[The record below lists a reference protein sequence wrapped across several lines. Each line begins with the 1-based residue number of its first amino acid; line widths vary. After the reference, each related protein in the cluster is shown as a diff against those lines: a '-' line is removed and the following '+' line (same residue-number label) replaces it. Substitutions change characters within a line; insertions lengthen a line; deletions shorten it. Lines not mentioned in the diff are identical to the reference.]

1 MGDAMKNK
9 KVYRVR
15 AKSLDSQGRGVVS
28 FNHSMIPVPGL
39 LPGELA
45 QIVLYR
51 KGDETLGRIL
61 SIVEKSGERAEAVCS
76 WSQKCGG
83 CQLWSLNY
91 EAQLKFKQEQV
102 ARLFNTVKNVG
113 PVLGMDDFAGY
124 RHKVHASFGRDQKG
138 RIIAGIYEEHS
149 HRILP
154 VTDCRIQDPRA
165 NAIIEEIC
173 REMEEYKIQPYD
185 EDTGR
190 GMLRHVLIRSGYKT
204 GQIMVVFVV
213 ATLNF
218 PKGAVLGKNLR
229 KKFPDIRTIVYNQN
243 NKKTSMVLGKDQ
255 ETIFGPGY
263 IEDELCGMTF
273 QISPKSFYQVN
284 PKQAEVLYTKAMEM
298 AKLTKQD
305 RVLDTYCGT
314 GTITLIAAKYAGE
327 VTGVELKRSAVE
339 DARINAG
346 KNHMDHVT
354 FVCADAARYME
365 QAQAVSSRYSV
376 VIMDPPRSGSNPV
389 FLNALGKMKPD
400 RIIYIS
406 CNPATQKRD
415 VDFLKRYGYRI
426 DALQPVDMFPVTAEI
441 ENIALLRRGREKHK

>member
-1 MGDAMKNK
+1 
-9 KVYRVR
+9 
-15 AKSLDSQGRGVVS
+15 
-28 FNHSMIPVPGL
+28 
-39 LPGELA
+39 
-45 QIVLYR
+45 
-51 KGDETLGRIL
+51 
-61 SIVEKSGERAEAVCS
+61 
-76 WSQKCGG
+76 
-83 CQLWSLNY
+83 
-91 EAQLKFKQEQV
+91 
-102 ARLFNTVKNVG
+102 
-113 PVLGMDDFAGY
+113 
-124 RHKVHASFGRDQKG
+124 
-138 RIIAGIYEEHS
+138 
-149 HRILP
+149 
-154 VTDCRIQDPRA
+154 
-165 NAIIEEIC
+165 
-173 REMEEYKIQPYD
+173 
-185 EDTGR
+185 
-190 GMLRHVLIRSGYKT
+190 
-204 GQIMVVFVV
+204 
-213 ATLNF
+213 
-218 PKGAVLGKNLR
+218 
-229 KKFPDIRTIVYNQN
+229 
-243 NKKTSMVLGKDQ
+243 MVLGKDQ

-327 VTGVELKRSAVE
+327 VTGVELNRSAVE